1 MSGLDIW
8 KEKNGVIGTETLGLA
23 RTNGMCHSKYSCV
36 VVEFGV
42 RGALGNS
49 YPTTGFS
56 AAYTLAHELG
66 HSLGMSHDTWAD
78 SNSFIMSASRSL
90 SRGQMTWS
98 KSR

>member
-1 MSGLDIW
+1 MW
-8 KEKNGVIGTETLGLA
+8 HEKNGIKGMETLGVA
-23 RTNGMCHSKYSCV
+23 WRGSMCDPKYSCV

-66 HSLGMSHDTWAD
+66 HSLGMPHDPYSD
-78 SNSFIMSASRSL
+78 DKSFIMSTYRA

-98 KSR
+98 ESR